1 MFYWNT
7 QQHNGEVS
15 KGKITSFYF
24 KKIVRAFV
32 IERRLVFTHEA
43 FKQKLVRLFKK
54 KGGEFAEKENVR
66 SGKAAIVAFFFFFKW
81 INMVVVLPHLLRLFR
96 LRSAMFVPRFW
107 LSGLLS

>member
-24 KKIVRAFV
+24 KIVRAFV

-54 KGGEFAEKENVR
+54 KKGGKFAEKENVR
-66 SGKAAIVAFFFFFKW
+66 SGKAAIVAFFFFFF
-81 INMVVVLPHLLRLFR
+81 NE
-96 LRSAMFVPRFW
+96 
-107 LSGLLS
+107 

>member
-1 MFYWNT
+1 M
-7 QQHNGEVS
+7 V
-15 KGKITSFYF
+15 KLAK
-24 KKIVRAFV
+24 VRLRHSILKWCV
-32 IERRLVFTHEA
+32 RLIERWLVFTHEA

-66 SGKAAIVAFFFFFKW
+66 SGEAAIVAFFKKKKKKNW
-81 INMVVVLPHLLRLFR
+81 INMVAVLPHLLRLFR